1 MAEPIATSSML
12 QLSGNVLYM
21 TLSYYFVM
29 FYIYPLL
36 KMQNTKVI
44 GICYLY
50 SVSIDIVYS
59 TIHIGSFSNHVNN
72 AYITSILPTSDLVIL
87 PA

>member
-1 MAEPIATSSML
+1 
-12 QLSGNVLYM
+12 
-21 TLSYYFVM
+21 
-29 FYIYPLL
+29 
-36 KMQNTKVI
+36 MQNTKVI
-44 GICYLY
+44 GICYQY

-72 AYITSILPTSDLVIL
+72 AYITSILHTSDLVIL